1 MERFLKRVA
10 PAPSEHPPVS
20 KKSKNST
27 AKQGNVNADRRLL
40 DYPKGTFYVDN
51 KQLFCRFCN
60 VVIDHCRKSVVDAH
74 LKTKSHSDKVNNARA
89 RYFKSKMDLLALSC

>member
-20 KKSKNST
+20 KKSKNSI

-60 VVIDHCRKSVVDAH
+60 VVIDHCRNCIFIS
-74 LKTKSHSDKVNNARA
+74 L
-89 RYFKSKMDLLALSC
+89 SKINSPSFVSFL